1 MKKRHEQ
8 KLVVLAMALL
18 LIFNI
23 PFILI
28 FNFEGAVFGIPVL
41 YFSIFSIWL
50 LSIIISY
57 IVLKRHY
64 E

>member
-8 KLVVLAMALL
+8 KLIVLSFALI

-23 PFILI
+23 PLILI
-28 FNFEGAVFGIPVL
+28 FNVEGAVFGFPIF

-50 LSIIISY
+50 VSIVISY

>member
-8 KLVVLAMALL
+8 KLIVLSFALFL
-18 LIFNI
+18 LFNV

-28 FNFEGAVFGIPVL
+28 FNLNGQVFGVPAF
-41 YFSIFSIWL
+41 YFSIFSIWF

-57 IVLKRHY
+57 IILKRHY

>member
-8 KLVVLAMALL
+8 KLIVLSIALL
-18 LIFNI
+18 LALNV

-28 FNFEGAVFGIPVL
+28 FNNTKAILGIPMF
-41 YFSIFSIWL
+41 YFYVFSIWL
-50 LSIIISY
+50 CSIAISY
-57 IVLKRHY
+57 IVLKKHY